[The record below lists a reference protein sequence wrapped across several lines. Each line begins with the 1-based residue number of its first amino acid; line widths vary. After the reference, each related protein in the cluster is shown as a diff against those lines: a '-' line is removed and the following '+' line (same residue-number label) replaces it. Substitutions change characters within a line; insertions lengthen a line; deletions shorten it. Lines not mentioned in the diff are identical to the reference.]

1 MLIATTFK
9 HDASQLRIHNKN
21 GSKQPPLSYI
31 ENHFRLPSL
40 TLLERFLGFESTF
53 NLIDNRSDAL
63 ITFCYL
69 SRILLM
75 YQPKQLGLIHMKGY
89 HRAGNPFVLPSQEGI
104 DALKEVIC
112 QRYLSLSKLLSVGI
126 AGIHWSGVD
135 VQDNVL
141 VLDLLGPS
149 LEYLFVYC
157 GRTFSLKTVL
167 MLADQMLTRIE
178 LMQAKGFL
186 HRDLK
191 PDNFLMGLSRK
202 ANQVYVID
210 FGLAKRYRDPTT
222 SCHIP
227 YKENK
232 NLTGTACYASCNTHL
247 GIEQSWRDDLESLG
261 YVFLYFLRGILP
273 WQCLKGATKKQ
284 KYDKICEKKVS
295 TPIEMVAYISRS
307 NNDGPGCLTLRCPIP
322 SCGAAVDVD
331 MVNMNW

>member
-1 MLIATTFK
+1 MT
-9 HDASQLRIHNKN
+9 D
-21 GSKQPPLSYI
+21 
-31 ENHFRLPSL
+31 
-40 TLLERFLGFESTF
+40 
-53 NLIDNRSDAL
+53 
-63 ITFCYL
+63 
-69 SRILLM
+69 
-75 YQPKQLGLIHMKGY
+75 PKTIIF
-89 HRAGNPFVLPSQEGI
+89 A
-104 DALKEVIC
+104 
-112 QRYLSLSKLLSVGI
+112 VGI
-126 AGIHWSGVD
+126 ASIHWSGVD

-149 LEYLFVYC
+149 LEDLFVYC

-167 MLADQMLTRIE
+167 MSADQMLTRIE

-191 PDNFLMGLSRK
+191 PDNFLMGLGRLST
-202 ANQVYVID
+202 NFTDCFYQVYVID

-227 YKENK
+227 YKANK

-273 WQCLKGATKKQ
+273 WQGLKGATKKQ

-295 TPIEMVAYISRS
+295 TPIELNTDWFPPANASLKRVVIQRLVYDLLQQPYDEAEAFYKVFSQPFEEVIY
-307 NNDGPGCLTLRCPIP
+307 PKE
-322 SCGAAVDVD
+322 DVD
-331 MVNMNW
+331 AVSISNRDVDLLLPDTFVNDTIIDFYVKYLKNKISKMKPLDLNLATLLTKCSKDLELNLAKSLLSEMGQCTTSYPYNQLF